1 MIRLVGFQS
10 QCGQLK
16 TESGDVVDWSN
27 RILRC
32 VSDESLV
39 KGEYGLKVVEQK
51 LKKAQV
57 CNSLGLPESST
68 EIDVDRE
75 LLECLNSEISMVIG
89 LTKGKFEVTGFEV
102 LDKVNKS

>member
-10 QCGQLK
+10 QCGQFK
-16 TESGDVVDWSN
+16 SDSGELVDWSN

-32 VSDESLV
+32 VSDEDLV

-51 LKKAQV
+51 LKKVQV
-57 CNSLGLPESST
+57 CNSLGLSETLS

-75 LLECLNSEISMVIG
+75 LLKFLNSEISMVIG
-89 LTKGKFEVTGFEV
+89 LTKGKFEVTGFKV
-102 LDKVNKS
+102 LDKEKKS